1 MPVWHTTAPQQGLCC
16 RSPWPEPADGMEGE
30 TMMDRRQF
38 LKLSAASAVTASAV
52 AGLAPASFA
61 EDNTGVHTDAEVQ
74 AMVAA
79 ELKVSRDVAFY
90 PAAYKGDFDKFYVL
104 FHKLSRAQYEKVD
117 GAAAPGI
124 NASHYDMCVA
134 LTNARK
140 ALRQVVSD
148 PKSTVWEIWGD
159 QMAVETP
166 LPTEGWNISYDN
178 EGFRPFLN
186 PYMLPHQGKVKGNVI
201 IIAGGGSTHRN
212 NVVEGYPVAEYF
224 NKQGYNAFV
233 LQRRV
238 NPYAAVD
245 QQLDL
250 ARAIRYIRHNAS
262 AKNIGKTDI
271 MIAVGFSAGG
281 MNIMQVIANQFGMT
295 NTPDKVYSDY
305 VCDAVDYES
314 ADLNV
319 AIPVYG
325 LFVTGLDFTKNP
337 NLPPVFGV
345 VGQKDSLSAMM
356 LPSLPECADIFKDF
370 SFYLAPDAPHGVG
383 LGTGTKGY
391 VNAYTQIA
399 QWPEMAVNFIESRL
413 GLMEKTEDMDSVA
426 FAW

>member
-1 MPVWHTTAPQQGLCC
+1 MN
-16 RSPWPEPADGMEGE
+16 
-30 TMMDRRQF
+30 RRTF
-38 LKLSAASAVTASAV
+38 LKVSAVSAAAGAVV
-52 AGLAPASFA
+52 GVAPASFA
-61 EDNTGVHTDAEVQ
+61 AENTGVHTDAEVQ

-90 PAAYKGDFDKFYVL
+90 PAAYNGDFEKFYVL

-117 GAAAPGI
+117 GAAVPGI
-124 NASHYDMCVA
+124 NASHYEMCVA
-134 LTNARK
+134 LTKARQ

-166 LPTEGWNISYDN
+166 LPTEGWDISYDN

-186 PYMLPHQGKVKGNVI
+186 PYLLPHQGKVKGNVI

-212 NVVEGYPVAEYF
+212 NIVEGYPVAEYF

-262 AKNIGKTDI
+262 AKNIGKTDV

-281 MNIMQVIANQFGMT
+281 MNIMQVIANQFGT
-295 NTPDKVYSDY
+295 DNTPDKVYADY
-305 VCDAVDYES
+305 VCDAVDRES

-319 AIPVYG
+319 AVPVYG
-325 LFVTGLDFTKNP
+325 LFVTGLNFTKNP

-356 LPSLPECADIFKDF
+356 LPSLPECAEIFEDF

-399 QWPEMAVNFIESRL
+399 QWPDMAVNFIESRL
-413 GLMEKTEDMDSVA
+413 GLMEKTEDMDSVS

>member
-1 MPVWHTTAPQQGLCC
+1 MN
-16 RSPWPEPADGMEGE
+16 
-30 TMMDRRQF
+30 RRTF
-38 LKLSAASAVTASAV
+38 LKVSAVSAAAGAVV
-52 AGLAPASFA
+52 GVAPASFA
-61 EDNTGVHTDAEVQ
+61 AENTGVHTDAEVQ

-79 ELKVSRDVAFY
+79 ELKVARDVAFY
-90 PAAYKGDFDKFYVL
+90 PAAYKGDFEKFYVL

-124 NASHYDMCVA
+124 NASHYEMCVA
-134 LTNARK
+134 LTKARQ

-166 LPTEGWNISYDN
+166 LPTEGWDISYDN

-186 PYMLPHQGKVKGNVI
+186 PYLLPHQGKVKGNVI

-271 MIAVGFSAGG
+271 MVGVGFSAGG
-281 MNIMQVIANQFGMT
+281 MNIMQVVANQFGT
-295 NTPDKVYSDY
+295 ENTPDKVYADY
-305 VCDAVDYES
+305 VCDAVDHES
-314 ADLNV
+314 ADLKV
-319 AIPVYG
+319 AVPVYG
-325 LFVTGLDFTKNP
+325 LFIDGLDFAKNS
-337 NLPPVFGV
+337 NLPAVFGI
-345 VGQKDSLSAMM
+345 VGQKDALRSMI
-356 LPSLPECADIFKDF
+356 LPSVAVGADIFEDF
-370 SFYLAPDAPHGVG
+370 SFYMAPDAPHGVG
-383 LGTGTKGY
+383 LGTGTRGY

-399 QWPEMAVNFIESRL
+399 QWPDMAVNFIESRL

>member
-1 MPVWHTTAPQQGLCC
+1 MN
-16 RSPWPEPADGMEGE
+16 
-30 TMMDRRQF
+30 RREF
-38 LKLSAASAVTASAV
+38 LKASAATAV
-52 AGLAPASFA
+52 AAGAMAAAAPASFA
-61 EDNTGVHTDAEVQ
+61 TDSGVHTDAEVQ
-74 AMVAA
+74 AMVKE
-79 ELKVSRDVAFY
+79 ELKAARDVAFY

-117 GAAAPGI
+117 GAAVAGI

-134 LTNARK
+134 LTKARK
-140 ALRQVVSD
+140 ALRQVKD

-159 QMAVETP
+159 QMAVESP
-166 LPTEGWNISYDN
+166 LPTNWSNCYDN

-186 PYMLPHQGKVKGNVI
+186 PYLLPHQGKVKGNVI

-250 ARAIRYIRHNAS
+250 ARAIRFLRANAS

-271 MIAVGFSAGG
+271 IMAVGFSAGG
-281 MNIMQVIANQFGMT
+281 MNIMQVIANHYGNQT
-295 NTPDKVYSDY
+295 TPDKVYPDY
-305 VCDAVDYES
+305 VCDAVDHES
-314 ADLNV
+314 ADLQV
-319 AIPVYG
+319 AVPVYG
-325 LFVTGLDFTKNP
+325 LFVTGLDFSKNP

-345 VGQKDSLSAMM
+345 VGQKDGLSAMM
-356 LPSLPECADIFKDF
+356 LPSLPECAMIFKDF

-383 LGTGTKGY
+383 LGTGTEGY

-399 QWPEMAVNFIESRL
+399 QWPDMAVNFIESRI
-413 GLMEKTEDMDSVA
+413 GLQEKTIDMDSVA

>member
-1 MPVWHTTAPQQGLCC
+1 MN
-16 RSPWPEPADGMEGE
+16 
-30 TMMDRRQF
+30 RREF
-38 LKLSAASAVTASAV
+38 LKASAATAV
-52 AGLAPASFA
+52 AAGAMAAAAPASFA
-61 EDNTGVHTDAEVQ
+61 ADSGVHTDAEVQ
-74 AMVAA
+74 AMVKE
-79 ELKVSRDVAFY
+79 ELKVARDVAFY

-117 GAAAPGI
+117 GAAVAGI

-140 ALRQVVSD
+140 ALRQVVKD

-166 LPTEGWNISYDN
+166 LPTEGWDISYDN

-201 IIAGGGSTHRN
+201 IIAGGGNTHRN
-212 NVVEGYPVAEYF
+212 NVVEGYPVAEFF
-224 NKQGYNAFV
+224 NKNGYNAFV

-238 NPYAAVD
+238 NPYATVD

-262 AKNIGKTDI
+262 TKNIGKTDV

-281 MNIMQVIANQFGMT
+281 ANIMQVIANQFGSAT
-295 NTPDKVYSDY
+295 TPDKVYSNY
-305 VCDAVDYES
+305 VCDAVDHES
-314 ADLNV
+314 ADLTV

-325 LFVTGLDFTKNP
+325 MLMKGFGEDIDLTKNP
-337 NLPPVFGV
+337 NLPPIFGV
-345 VGQKDSLSAMM
+345 VGHKDSVSGMI
-356 LPSLPECADIFKDF
+356 LPYLAETAKIVPDF

-383 LGTGTKGY
+383 LGTGTEGY

-399 QWPEMAVNFIESRL
+399 QWPDMAVNFIESRI
-413 GLMEKTEDMDSVA
+413 GLQEKTIDMDSVA

>member
-1 MPVWHTTAPQQGLCC
+1 MN
-16 RSPWPEPADGMEGE
+16 
-30 TMMDRRQF
+30 RREF
-38 LKLSAASAVTASAV
+38 LKASAATAV
-52 AGLAPASFA
+52 AAGAMAAAAPASFA
-61 EDNTGVHTDAEVQ
+61 ADSGVHTDAEVQ
-74 AMVAA
+74 AMVKE
-79 ELKVSRDVAFY
+79 ELKVARDVAFY

-117 GAAAPGI
+117 GAAVAGI

-140 ALRQVVSD
+140 ALRQVKD

-159 QMAVETP
+159 QMAVESP
-166 LPTEGWNISYDN
+166 LPTNWSNCYDN

-186 PYMLPHQGKVKGNVI
+186 PYLLPHQGKVKGNVI

-250 ARAIRYIRHNAS
+250 ARAIRFLRANAS

-271 MIAVGFSAGG
+271 IMAVGFSAGG
-281 MNIMQVIANQFGMT
+281 MNIMQVIANHYGNQT
-295 NTPDKVYSDY
+295 TPDKVYPDY
-305 VCDAVDYES
+305 VCDAVDHES
-314 ADLNV
+314 ADLQV
-319 AIPVYG
+319 AVPVYG
-325 LFVTGLDFTKNP
+325 LFVTGLDFSKNP
-337 NLPPVFGV
+337 NLPPVCGV
-345 VGQKDSLSAMM
+345 VGQKDGLSAMM
-356 LPSLPECADIFKDF
+356 LPSLPECATIFKDF

-383 LGTGTKGY
+383 LGTGTEGY

-399 QWPEMAVNFIESRL
+399 QWPDMAVNFIESRI
-413 GLMEKTEDMDSVA
+413 GLQEKTIDMDSVA

>member
-1 MPVWHTTAPQQGLCC
+1 MN
-16 RSPWPEPADGMEGE
+16 
-30 TMMDRRQF
+30 RREF
-38 LKLSAASAVTASAV
+38 LKASAATAV
-52 AGLAPASFA
+52 AAGAMAAAAPASFA
-61 EDNTGVHTDAEVQ
+61 ADSGVHTDAEVQ
-74 AMVAA
+74 AMVKE
-79 ELKVSRDVAFY
+79 ELKVARDVAFY

-117 GAAAPGI
+117 GAAVAGI

-140 ALRQVVSD
+140 ALRQVKD

-159 QMAVETP
+159 QMAVESP
-166 LPTEGWNISYDN
+166 LPTNWSNCYDN

-186 PYMLPHQGKVKGNVI
+186 PDLLPHQGKVKGNVI

-250 ARAIRYIRHNAS
+250 ARAIRFLRANAS

-271 MIAVGFSAGG
+271 IMAVGFSAGG
-281 MNIMQVIANQFGMT
+281 MNIMQVIANHYGNQT
-295 NTPDKVYSDY
+295 TPDKVYPDY
-305 VCDAVDYES
+305 VCDAVDHES
-314 ADLNV
+314 ADLQV
-319 AIPVYG
+319 AVPVYG
-325 LFVTGLDFTKNP
+325 LFVTGLDFSKNP

-345 VGQKDSLSAMM
+345 VGQKDGLSAMM
-356 LPSLPECADIFKDF
+356 LPSLPECATIFKDF

-383 LGTGTKGY
+383 LGTGTEGY

-399 QWPEMAVNFIESRL
+399 QWPDMAVNFIESRI
-413 GLMEKTEDMDSVA
+413 GLQEKTIDMDSVA